1 MSRPAQPS
9 RRATFTLVPHKL
21 PPGLT
26 EPVGRALARTGV
38 TPNMITSLGLA
49 GAVGASVLVA
59 RGEFLAGGLVM
70 LAAAALDLLD
80 GIVARAS
87 GKVTAFGGVFDSV
100 ADRLSEAAVL
110 GGLLFRFASEGRR
123 EEIML
128 VFAAVVGS
136 LLVSYVRAR
145 AEAAGAELREGLFTR
160 PERVI
165 VLGIGLIVDQPRI
178 ALWIL
183 AVLANLTVLE
193 RVWVVRRRLRE
204 VEREAEPAGKR

>member
-1 MSRPAQPS
+1 M
-9 RRATFTLVPHKL
+9 FTLVPHSL
-21 PPGLT
+21 PRRLT
-26 EPVGRALARTGV
+26 EPIGLALAKTGL
-38 TPNMITSLGLA
+38 TPNMITVTGFA
-49 GAVGASVLVA
+49 GALVASVLVA
-59 RGEFLAGGLVM
+59 RGQFLAGGLVM

-80 GIVARAS
+80 GILARAT
-87 GKVTAFGGVFDSV
+87 GRVTAFGGVFDSV

-110 GGLLFRFASEGRR
+110 AGLLFYFSSRGQR
-123 EEIML
+123 EETIL

-145 AEAAGAELREGLFTR
+145 AEAAGVELREGLFTR

-165 VLGIGLIVDQPRI
+165 VLGVGLIIDQARI

-193 RVWVVRRRLRE
+193 RLFATWRRLR
-204 VEREAEPAGKR
+204 RAETTSTTSQGSS

>member
-1 MSRPAQPS
+1 M
-9 RRATFTLVPHKL
+9 FTLVPHKL
-21 PPGLT
+21 PPRLT
-26 EPVGRALARTGV
+26 EPVGRTLARTGV
-38 TPNMITSLGLA
+38 TPNMITALGLA

-59 RGEFLAGGLVM
+59 RGEFLAGGLLM

-110 GGLLFRFASEGRR
+110 GGLLFRLASHGRR

-165 VLGIGLIVDQPRI
+165 VLGAGLIVDQTRI

-193 RVWVVRRRLRE
+193 RVWVVRQRLRE
-204 VEREAEPAGKR
+204 TEDDKKTAAKR

>member
-1 MSRPAQPS
+1 MN
-9 RRATFTLVPHKL
+9 FTLVPHKL
-21 PPGLT
+21 PLRLT

-38 TPNMITSLGLA
+38 TPNMITALGLA

-59 RGEFLAGGLVM
+59 RGEFLAGGLLM

-100 ADRLSEAAVL
+100 ADRLSEAVVL
-110 GGLLFRFASEGRR
+110 GGLLFRLASHGRR

-145 AEAAGAELREGLFTR
+145 AEAAGAQLREGLFTR

-165 VLGIGLIVDQPRI
+165 VLGAGLIIDHVRI

-193 RVWVVRRRLRE
+193 RVWVVRQRLRE
-204 VEREAEPAGKR
+204 TEDDKKPAAER

>member
-1 MSRPAQPS
+1 MN
-9 RRATFTLVPHKL
+9 FTLVPQKL
-21 PPGLT
+21 PPRLT

-38 TPNMITSLGLA
+38 TPNMITALGLA

-59 RGEFLAGGLVM
+59 RGEFLAGGLLM

-100 ADRLSEAAVL
+100 ADRLSEAVVL
-110 GGLLFRFASEGRR
+110 GGLLFRLASHGRR

-145 AEAAGAELREGLFTR
+145 AEAAGAQLREGLFTR

-165 VLGIGLIVDQPRI
+165 VLGAGLIVDQVRI

-193 RVWVVRRRLRE
+193 RVWVVRQRLRGTE
-204 VEREAEPAGKR
+204 DDKKPAAKR

>member
-1 MSRPAQPS
+1 M
-9 RRATFTLVPHKL
+9 FTLLPRTL
-21 PPGLT
+21 PPRLT

-38 TPNMITSLGLA
+38 TPNMITILGLA
-49 GAVGASVLVA
+49 GAIAAAVLIA
-59 RGEFLAGGLVM
+59 RGQFLAGGLLM
-70 LAAAALDLLD
+70 LVAAALDLLD
-80 GIVARAS
+80 GVVARAA

-100 ADRLSEAAVL
+100 CDRLSEAAVL
-110 GGLLFRFASEGRR
+110 GGLLFRLVGQGRR

-145 AEAAGAELREGLFTR
+145 AEAAGVQLREGLFTR

-165 VLGIGLIVDQPRI
+165 VLGIGLVFDQVRI
-178 ALWIL
+178 FLWIL

-193 RVWVVRRRLRE
+193 RVWVVRQRLRD
-204 VEREAEPAGKR
+204 AKGEPPPPNRP